1 MVALRGGPYKA
12 CVVEGGDPKCNTM
25 TGNVMKDYVTKQI
38 ETLTANLGD
47 YKNNINTKDGKKDL
61 KDVKQLCKIMENT
74 KIVKA
79 EEANITLSIDQL
91 DESIKCLQAAK
102 LVKDPQVK
110 SFNKIGKEWIDLKK
124 TTKEVAKQIEPFV
137 AHEKEKNKGNIK
149 KLEEAITQFT

>member
-1 MVALRGGPYKA
+1 VYPEGEEPGEDVPKEFVTKKITEQISSTVTDTDDGKYTVKYQCDKPGDVKVEVLFLNDKAEMVALRGGPYKA

-79 EEANITLSIDQL
+79 EEANITLSID
-91 DESIKCLQAAK
+91 
-102 LVKDPQVK
+102 
-110 SFNKIGKEWIDLKK
+110 
-124 TTKEVAKQIEPFV
+124 
-137 AHEKEKNKGNIK
+137 
-149 KLEEAITQFT
+149 